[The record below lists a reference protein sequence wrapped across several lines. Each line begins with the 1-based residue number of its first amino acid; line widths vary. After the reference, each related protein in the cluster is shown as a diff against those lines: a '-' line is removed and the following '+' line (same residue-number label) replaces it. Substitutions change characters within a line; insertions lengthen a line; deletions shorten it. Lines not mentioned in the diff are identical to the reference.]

1 MLSRQFAWNVV
12 LGDHEIDH
20 WSIVVAEVQQ
30 HARKRA
36 MWVVRV
42 HTLRY
47 NCESNLNMHC
57 AHRRYSLTLIC
68 AMKVSRS
75 AYHSAYKYCAIAR
88 LDRHARRAS
97 ARFRQD
103 TRARFGAYESWKH
116 PL

>member
-1 MLSRQFAWNVV
+1 MRFFLKRFKSQLEFEVDITMVSRECAWDVV
-12 LGDHEIDH
+12 LGDHQIDH

-68 AMKVSRS
+68 AMAVRRS
-75 AYHSAYKYCAIAR
+75 A
-88 LDRHARRAS
+88 
-97 ARFRQD
+97 
-103 TRARFGAYESWKH
+103 
-116 PL
+116 

>member
-1 MLSRQFAWNVV
+1 MLSRECAWDVV
-12 LGDHEIDH
+12 LGDHQIDH

-57 AHRRYSLTLIC
+57 AH
-68 AMKVSRS
+68 
-75 AYHSAYKYCAIAR
+75 
-88 LDRHARRAS
+88 
-97 ARFRQD
+97 
-103 TRARFGAYESWKH
+103 
-116 PL
+116 